1 MCAMNAKYTVYS
13 TKRGYKRCI
22 FYAGTGE
29 QLGPPPLWFYP
40 YHVCSLKRLAVT

>member
-22 FYAGTGE
+22 FCASTGE
-29 QLGPPPLWFYP
+29 QLGLPLCGFIP
-40 YHVCSLKRLAVT
+40 TMFVA